1 MSEDSLEDMPSDA
14 EVNELDN
21 SVEQAEHS
29 GDSAGESA
37 TVSADEEQIEL
48 GKNRQPIVS
57 VLGHVDHGK
66 TSILDYIRSLGLERQ
81 ASVMAREAGGI
92 TQHIGATE
100 VPADL
105 LNETC
110 AHMLRGGKFK
120 SPGLLFIDTPGHH
133 SFTSLRRR
141 GGTLADIAILVV
153 DMMEG
158 LQPQTIES
166 INILKQQKTPF
177 VVAANKIDRIH
188 GWESEFGRSFLEAV
202 KDQRRE
208 VSEMFE
214 KRWWKLVGQ
223 FAEHGF
229 NSERFDQI
237 KDFTKSIGV
246 VPCSAKEGEGLQ
258 DLLAVTVGLA
268 ERYLDERL
276 RDTLGSA
283 EGTVLEMKEVRG
295 LGKTIDV
302 ILYRGELN
310 KGDRIT
316 LVGPDGPFETHIK
329 GMFRPRGM
337 SEMRDAGDRWDDVD
351 RVEAA
356 AGVKINGP
364 NLENVLAGTTLRLS
378 NTEEQISIAREK
390 AHEEARIGV
399 EIEEEGVVIK
409 ADTLGGLEAL
419 AFELGKLEI
428 PIRSATIGQVN
439 KRDFITAENAGQPLH
454 NVILAFSTK
463 PIAEVASLLNAD
475 DCPVEYID
483 GSIIYHIIERLS
495 EWRENRTRELE
506 EAQREALVFP
516 GRIQILADHIFRRSG
531 PAVVGIRVLGG
542 RIHVGQQLMTLGGSR
557 VGQIK
562 SIRTGESGM
571 QEAEQGDEVAV
582 AISGATV
589 GRGIDEEDILYVDIP
604 ETHAKRL
611 RNVKMNSTE
620 QEIFDEIVAL
630 HRKSDRFWGY

>member
-1 MSEDSLEDMPSDA
+1 MSEDHSPDLPESSGEPSSPSSSSD
-14 EVNELDN
+14 
-21 SVEQAEHS
+21 EQDTHES
-29 GDSAGESA
+29 GAVDTSPS
-37 TVSADEEQIEL
+37 EL
-48 GKNRQPIVS
+48 GENRQPIVS

-105 LNETC
+105 LNQTC
-110 AHMLRGGKFK
+110 AHMLRGGRFK

-153 DMMEG
+153 DVMEG
-158 LQPQTIES
+158 LQPQSIES
-166 INILKQQKTPF
+166 INILKQLKTPF
-177 VVAANKIDRIH
+177 VVAANKVDRIH
-188 GWESEFGRSFLEAV
+188 GWGSEYGRSFLDAV
-202 KDQRRE
+202 NDQRRE
-208 VSEMFE
+208 VTQEFE

-229 NSERFDQI
+229 NIERFDQI
-237 KDFTKSIGV
+237 KDFTQAIAV

-268 ERYLDERL
+268 ERYLEARL
-276 RDTLGSA
+276 RDTLGPA

-316 LVGPDGPFETHIK
+316 LVGQDGPFQTHIK

-351 RVEAA
+351 VVEAA

-364 NLENVLAGTTLRLS
+364 DLEQVLAGTTLRLS
-378 NTEEQISIAREK
+378 NTAEQAAAAHEK
-390 AHEEARIGV
+390 ALEEARIGV
-399 EIEEEGVVIK
+399 ELDEEGVVIK

-419 AFELGKLEI
+419 AFELGKLDI
-428 PIRSATIGQVN
+428 PIRSATIGHVS

-463 PIAEVASLLNAD
+463 PLAEIATLLDDD
-475 DCPVEYID
+475 DCPVKYID
-483 GSIIYHIIERLS
+483 GRIIYHIIEQLS
-495 EWRENRTRELE
+495 EWRDERTRQLE
-506 EAQREALVFP
+506 AEQREALVFP

-531 PAVVGIRVLGG
+531 PAVVGIKVLGG
-542 RIHVGQQLMTLGGSR
+542 RIHVGQHLMRSDGKR

-571 QEAEQGDEVAV
+571 QEAEQGAEVAV
-582 AISGATV
+582 AIRGATV
-589 GRGIDEEDILYVDIP
+589 GRGIDEEDVLLVDIP
-604 ETHAKRL
+604 EPHAVRL
-611 RNVKMNSTE
+611 RNIKLNSTE
-620 QEIFDEIVAL
+620 QEIFDEIVSL